1 MNIYDL
7 VEHVTS
13 DAGLFDLTLRS
24 ENPIRI
30 TQAYQSRPT
39 YLVSDDVLIVTI
51 SGVQYVQDTIDRT
64 LAMDLIGFFAVTDD
78 LGYTHACGIVIGE
91 ADEEVKANLRPGQNR
106 VTNLYIGEKN

>member
-1 MNIYDL
+1 MNIYDW
-7 VEHVTS
+7 VEHVTP

-24 ENPIRI
+24 ENTIRI

-51 SGVQYVQDTIDRT
+51 SGVQYAQDTIDR
-64 LAMDLIGFFAVTDD
+64 AMVMDLIGFFAVTDD

-106 VTNLYIGEKN
+106 ITNLHIGEKN